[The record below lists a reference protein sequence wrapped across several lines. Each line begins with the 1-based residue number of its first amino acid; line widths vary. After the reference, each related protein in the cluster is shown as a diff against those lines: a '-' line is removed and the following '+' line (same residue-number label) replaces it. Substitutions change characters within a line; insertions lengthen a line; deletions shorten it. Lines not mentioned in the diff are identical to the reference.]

1 MNNRRAF
8 TVLELV
14 IVIGV
19 ILVLMSLALTVTS
32 VVLAAN
38 DRRSVQSTFVLL
50 DQAITSWESQ
60 AGREMTSGRRTNPP
74 GTPGAGTPGPPGLLD
89 FTLSATGPSAGF
101 DIYVEKSDT
110 TLYDFETP
118 YAICVVLERLMA
130 SPDSAE
136 IISRMPSSVIRFV
149 PLNGANAVE
158 RLPVNWPA
166 GTLQTDPNQM
176 PPYASVREIFD
187 PWNRRIGV
195 IFPGRAATKAEVAA
209 AVTAPTSQGI
219 DVEDGSVRTMDEH
232 YMGICRN
239 RKMCF
244 VSAGPD
250 GDFGTSADNIY
261 SYEPLPRPAQ

>member
-1 MNNRRAF
+1 M
-8 TVLELV
+8 LELV

-38 DRRSVQSTFVLL
+38 DRRSVQSTFILL
-50 DQAITSWESQ
+50 DQAITSWQSQ
-60 AGREMTSGRRTNPP
+60 AGRELTAGRRAIPP
-74 GTPGAGTPGPPGLLD
+74 NTTALVD
-89 FTLSATGPSAGF
+89 FTSSSVGPSAGY
-101 DIYVEKSDT
+101 DIYEENFLT
-110 TLYDFETP
+110 T
-118 YAICVVLERLMA
+118 YAICIVLERLA
-130 SPDSAE
+130 SSPDSAE
-136 IISRMPSSVIRFV
+136 IIARLPSTAIRFV
-149 PLNGANAVE
+149 PLKLDGTIAGE
-158 RLPVNWPA
+158 LLPTGWNLTNPL
-166 GTLQTDPNQM
+166 TNTSPQTNPNQM

-209 AVTAPTSQGI
+209 AVTNPTLI

-232 YMGICRN
+232 YLGICRN

-250 GDFGTSADNIY
+250 GDMGTTSDNIY

>member
-1 MNNRRAF
+1 
-8 TVLELV
+8 
-14 IVIGV
+14 
-19 ILVLMSLALTVTS
+19 MSLALTVTS

-50 DQAITSWESQ
+50 DQALTSWESQ
-60 AGREMTSGRRTNPP
+60 AGREMTAGRRANPP
-74 GTPGAGTPGPPGLLD
+74 GTPTVPD
-89 FTLSATGPSAGF
+89 FTLGTNGPTAGF
-101 DIYVEKSDT
+101 EIYEENFTST
-110 TLYDFETP
+110 YS
-118 YAICVVLERLMA
+118 ICIVLERLA
-130 SPDSAE
+130 TTPDSAE
-136 IISRMPSSVIRFV
+136 IISRLPSTAIRFV
-149 PLNGANAVE
+149 PLNGTNAVE
-158 RLPVNWPA
+158 PLPTNW
-166 GTLQTDPNQM
+166 TQTTPQQDPNQM

-232 YMGICRN
+232 SFGICRN

-250 GDFGTSADNIY
+250 GDFLPTPSNPKAEADNIY
-261 SYEPLPRPAQ
+261 SYELLPRPAQ

>member
-38 DRRSVQSTFVLL
+38 DRRSVQNTFVLL
-50 DQAITSWESQ
+50 DQAITSWQSQ
-60 AGREMTSGRRTNPP
+60 AGREMTAGRRAIPLNTTAPP
-74 GTPGAGTPGPPGLLD
+74 ID
-89 FTLSATGPSAGF
+89 FTLSSGGPSAGY
-101 DIYVEKSDT
+101 DIYEENFPT
-110 TLYDFETP
+110 TYS
-118 YAICVVLERLMA
+118 ICIVLERLA
-130 SPDSAE
+130 TTPDSAE
-136 IISRMPSSVIRFV
+136 IISRLPNTAIRFV

-158 RLPVNWPA
+158 PLPNGWTSMSP
-166 GTLQTDPNQM
+166 QTNPNQM
-176 PPYASVREIFD
+176 PLYASVREIFD

-209 AVTAPTSQGI
+209 AIANPNTNGI
-219 DVEDGSVRTMDEH
+219 DLEDGSVRTTDEQAL
-232 YMGICRN
+232 GVCRN

-250 GDFGTSADNIY
+250 GDLIPTLSNPKAEADNIY

>member
-1 MNNRRAF
+1 MKNRRAF

-14 IVIGV
+14 VVIGI
-19 ILVLMSLALTVTS
+19 ILILMSLALTVTS

-38 DRRSVQSTFVLL
+38 DRRSMQSTFLLL
-50 DQAITSWESQ
+50 DQAIDSWQSQ
-60 AGREMTSGRRTNPP
+60 SGREMTAGRRVNPT
-74 GTPGAGTPGPPGLLD
+74 GTPGNPPTSLEPLD
-89 FTLSATGPSAGF
+89 FTLSAAGPSAGF
-101 DIYVEKSDT
+101 SIYEENFPT
-110 TLYDFETP
+110 T
-118 YAICVVLERLMA
+118 YAICVVLERLTA

-136 IISRMPSSVIRFV
+136 IISRMPSSAIRFV

-158 RLPVNWPA
+158 PLPVAWP
-166 GTLQTDPNQM
+166 LSNPQTDPNQM

-209 AVTAPTSQGI
+209 AIANPATKGI
-219 DVEDGSVRTMDEH
+219 DSEDGSVRTLDEQSL
-232 YMGICRN
+232 GVCRN

-250 GDFGTSADNIY
+250 GDMGTTADNIY

>member
-1 MNNRRAF
+1 LNNRRAF

-50 DQAITSWESQ
+50 DQALTSWESQ
-60 AGREMTSGRRTNPP
+60 AGREMTDGRRANPP
-74 GTPGAGTPGPPGLLD
+74 GTPTVPD
-89 FTLSATGPSAGF
+89 FTLGTNGPTAGF
-101 DIYVEKSDT
+101 DIYEENFNT
-110 TLYDFETP
+110 T
-118 YAICVVLERLMA
+118 YAICVVLERLA
-130 SPDSAE
+130 TSPDSAE
-136 IISRMPSSVIRFV
+136 IISRLPSTAIRFV
-149 PLNGANAVE
+149 PLNGTNAVE
-158 RLPVNWPA
+158 PLPTNW
-166 GTLQTDPNQM
+166 TQTTPQQDPNQM

-195 IFPGRAATKAEVAA
+195 IFPGRAATKTEVAA
-209 AVTAPTSQGI
+209 AAASPTTI
-219 DVEDGSVRTMDEH
+219 DVEDGSVRTTDEH
-232 YMGICRN
+232 YLGICRN

-250 GDFGTSADNIY
+250 GDMGTTSDNIY
-261 SYEPLPRPAQ
+261 SYEPLPKPAQ

>member
-1 MNNRRAF
+1 M
-8 TVLELV
+8 LELV

-50 DQAITSWESQ
+50 DQALTSWESQ
-60 AGREMTSGRRTNPP
+60 AGREMTDGRRANPP
-74 GTPGAGTPGPPGLLD
+74 GTPTVPD
-89 FTLSATGPSAGF
+89 FTLGTNGPTAGF
-101 DIYVEKSDT
+101 DIYEENFNT
-110 TLYDFETP
+110 T
-118 YAICVVLERLMA
+118 YAICVVLERLA
-130 SPDSAE
+130 TSPDSAE
-136 IISRMPSSVIRFV
+136 IISRLPSTAIRFV
-149 PLNGANAVE
+149 PLNGTNAVE
-158 RLPVNWPA
+158 PLPTNW
-166 GTLQTDPNQM
+166 TQTTPQQDPNQM

-232 YMGICRN
+232 YLGICRN

-250 GDFGTSADNIY
+250 GDMGTTADNIY

>member
-1 MNNRRAF
+1 M
-8 TVLELV
+8 LELV

-50 DQAITSWESQ
+50 DQAITSWQSQ
-60 AGREMTSGRRTNPP
+60 AGREMTAGRRTNPP
-74 GTPGAGTPGPPGLLD
+74 GTPTVPD
-89 FTLSATGPSAGF
+89 FTLGTNGPTAGF
-101 DIYVEKSDT
+101 EVYEENFLT
-110 TLYDFETP
+110 TYS
-118 YAICVVLERLMA
+118 ICIVLERLTS
-130 SPDSAE
+130 SPDSAD
-136 IISRMPSSVIRFV
+136 IIARLPSTAIRFV

-158 RLPVNWPA
+158 PLPTNW
-166 GTLQTDPNQM
+166 TQTTPQQDPNQM

-195 IFPGRAATKAEVAA
+195 IFPGRAATKTEVAA
-209 AVTAPTSQGI
+209 AAASPATI
-219 DVEDGSVRTMDEH
+219 DIEDGSVRTMDEH
-232 YMGICRN
+232 FLGICRN

-250 GDFGTSADNIY
+250 GDMGTTADNIY

>member
-1 MNNRRAF
+1 
-8 TVLELV
+8 VLELV

-60 AGREMTSGRRTNPP
+60 AGREMSSGRRANPP
-74 GTPGAGTPGPPGLLD
+74 GTPTVPD
-89 FTLSATGPSAGF
+89 FTLGTNGPTAGF
-101 DIYVEKSDT
+101 EIYEENFLT
-110 TLYDFETP
+110 TYS
-118 YAICVVLERLMA
+118 ICIVLERLTS
-130 SPDSAE
+130 SPDSAD
-136 IISRMPSSVIRFV
+136 IIARLPSTAIRFV

-158 RLPVNWPA
+158 PLPMNWTQITP
-166 GTLQTDPNQM
+166 QQDPNQM

-209 AVTAPTSQGI
+209 AIANPSTNGI
-219 DVEDGSVRTMDEH
+219 DLEDGSVRTMDEH
-232 YMGICRN
+232 YLGICRN

-250 GDFGTSADNIY
+250 GDMGTTADNIY

>member
-1 MNNRRAF
+1 LNNRRAF

-60 AGREMTSGRRTNPP
+60 AGREMSSGRRANPP
-74 GTPGAGTPGPPGLLD
+74 GTPTVPD
-89 FTLSATGPSAGF
+89 FTLGTNGPTAGF
-101 DIYVEKSDT
+101 EIYEENFLT
-110 TLYDFETP
+110 TYS
-118 YAICVVLERLMA
+118 ICIVLERLTS
-130 SPDSAE
+130 SPDSAD
-136 IISRMPSSVIRFV
+136 IIARLPSTAIRFV

-158 RLPVNWPA
+158 PLPTGWTSTSP
-166 GTLQTDPNQM
+166 QTDPNQM

-195 IFPGRAATKAEVAA
+195 IFPGRAATKAEIAA
-209 AVTAPTSQGI
+209 AAAAPATI

-232 YMGICRN
+232 YLGICRN

-250 GDFGTSADNIY
+250 GDMGTTSDNIY

>member
-1 MNNRRAF
+1 LNNRRAF

-50 DQAITSWESQ
+50 DQALTSWESQ
-60 AGREMTSGRRTNPP
+60 AGREMTAGRRANPP
-74 GTPGAGTPGPPGLLD
+74 GTPTVPD
-89 FTLSATGPSAGF
+89 FTLGTNGPTAGF
-101 DIYVEKSDT
+101 EIYEENFTST
-110 TLYDFETP
+110 YS
-118 YAICVVLERLMA
+118 ICIVLERLA
-130 SPDSAE
+130 TTPDSAE
-136 IISRMPSSVIRFV
+136 IISRLPSTAIRFV
-149 PLNGANAVE
+149 PLNGTNAVE
-158 RLPVNWPA
+158 PLPTNWT
-166 GTLQTDPNQM
+166 GTTPQQDPNQM

-195 IFPGRAATKAEVAA
+195 IFPGRAATKAEIAA
-209 AVTAPTSQGI
+209 AVTNPKLI
-219 DVEDGSVRTMDEH
+219 DVEDGSVRTTDEH
-232 YMGICRN
+232 YLGICRN

>member
-38 DRRSVQSTFVLL
+38 DRRSVQNTFVLL
-50 DQAITSWESQ
+50 EQAITSWQSQ
-60 AGREMTSGRRTNPP
+60 AGREMTAGRRANPP
-74 GTPGAGTPGPPGLLD
+74 GTSTIPD
-89 FTLSATGPSAGF
+89 FTLGTNGPTAGF
-101 DIYVEKSDT
+101 EIYEENFNST
-110 TLYDFETP
+110 
-118 YAICVVLERLMA
+118 YAICIVLERLA
-130 SPDSAE
+130 TTPDSAE
-136 IISRMPSSVIRFV
+136 IISRLPNTAIRFV

-158 RLPVNWPA
+158 PLPTGWP
-166 GTLQTDPNQM
+166 QTAPQQDPNQM

-232 YMGICRN
+232 FLGICRN

-250 GDFGTSADNIY
+250 GDMGTTADNIY

>member
-1 MNNRRAF
+1 
-8 TVLELV
+8 
-14 IVIGV
+14 
-19 ILVLMSLALTVTS
+19 MSLALTVTS

-50 DQAITSWESQ
+50 DQALTSWESQ
-60 AGREMTSGRRTNPP
+60 AGREMTDGRRANPP
-74 GTPGAGTPGPPGLLD
+74 GTPTVPD
-89 FTLSATGPSAGF
+89 FTLGTNGPTAGF
-101 DIYVEKSDT
+101 DIYEENFNST
-110 TLYDFETP
+110 
-118 YAICVVLERLMA
+118 YAICIVLERLA
-130 SPDSAE
+130 TSPDSAE
-136 IISRMPSSVIRFV
+136 IISRLPSTAIRFV
-149 PLNGANAVE
+149 PLNGTNAVE
-158 RLPVNWPA
+158 PLPTNW
-166 GTLQTDPNQM
+166 TQTTPQQDPNQM

-232 YMGICRN
+232 YLGICRN

-250 GDFGTSADNIY
+250 GDMGTTSDNIY

>member
-1 MNNRRAF
+1 LNNRRAF

-50 DQAITSWESQ
+50 DQAITSWQSQ
-60 AGREMTSGRRTNPP
+60 AGREMTAGRRTNPP

-110 TLYDFETP
+110 TLFDFETS
-118 YAICVVLERLMA
+118 YAICVVLERLIA

-149 PLNGANAVE
+149 PLSLANAVE
-158 RLPVNWPA
+158 PLPAAWPTVNP
-166 GTLQTDPNQM
+166 QTDPNQM

-209 AVTAPTSQGI
+209 AIANPSTNGI
-219 DVEDGSVRTMDEH
+219 DLEDGSVRTMDEH
-232 YMGICRN
+232 YLGICRN

-250 GDFGTSADNIY
+250 GDMGTTADNIY

>member
-1 MNNRRAF
+1 LNNRRAF

-50 DQAITSWESQ
+50 DQALTSWESQ
-60 AGREMTSGRRTNPP
+60 AGREMTAGRRANPP
-74 GTPGAGTPGPPGLLD
+74 GTPTVPD
-89 FTLSATGPSAGF
+89 FTLGTNGPTAGF
-101 DIYVEKSDT
+101 DIYEENFNST
-110 TLYDFETP
+110 
-118 YAICVVLERLMA
+118 YAICIVLERLA
-130 SPDSAE
+130 TSPDSAE
-136 IISRMPSSVIRFV
+136 INSRLPSTAIRFV
-149 PLNGANAVE
+149 PLNGTNTVE
-158 RLPVNWPA
+158 PLPTNW
-166 GTLQTDPNQM
+166 TQTTPQQDPNQM

-232 YMGICRN
+232 FLGICRN

-250 GDFGTSADNIY
+250 GDMGTTADNIY

>member
-50 DQAITSWESQ
+50 DQALTSWESQ
-60 AGREMTSGRRTNPP
+60 AGREMTDGRRANPP
-74 GTPGAGTPGPPGLLD
+74 GTPTVPD
-89 FTLSATGPSAGF
+89 FTLGTNGPTAGF
-101 DIYVEKSDT
+101 DVYEENFNT
-110 TLYDFETP
+110 T
-118 YAICVVLERLMA
+118 YAICVVLERLA
-130 SPDSAE
+130 TSPDSAE
-136 IISRMPSSVIRFV
+136 IIARLPSTAIRFV
-149 PLNGANAVE
+149 PLNGTNAVE
-158 RLPVNWPA
+158 PLPTNW
-166 GTLQTDPNQM
+166 TQTTPQQDPNQM

-232 YMGICRN
+232 YLGICRN

-250 GDFGTSADNIY
+250 GDMGTTSDNIY

>member
-50 DQAITSWESQ
+50 DQAISSWQSQ
-60 AGREMTSGRRTNPP
+60 AGRELTAGRRVNPP
-74 GTPGAGTPGPPGLLD
+74 GTPGGTPGPQGPLD

-101 DIYVEKSDT
+101 EIYEEIFPT
-110 TLYDFETP
+110 TYS
-118 YAICVVLERLMA
+118 ICIVLERLA
-130 SPDSAE
+130 SSPDSVE
-136 IISRMPSSVIRFV
+136 IIARLPSTAIRFV
-149 PLNGANAVE
+149 PLNGTNAVE
-158 RLPVNWPA
+158 PLPTGWPQI
-166 GTLQTDPNQM
+166 TPQQDPNQM

-195 IFPGRAATKAEVAA
+195 IFPGRAATKAEIAA
-209 AVTAPTSQGI
+209 AVTNPTLI

-232 YMGICRN
+232 YLGICRN

-250 GDFGTSADNIY
+250 GDMGTTSDNIY
-261 SYEPLPRPAQ
+261 SYDPLPRPAQ

>member
-1 MNNRRAF
+1 
-8 TVLELV
+8 VLELV

-50 DQAITSWESQ
+50 DQAITSWQSQ
-60 AGREMTSGRRTNPP
+60 AGREMTAGRRTNPP

-110 TLYDFETP
+110 TLFDFETS
-118 YAICVVLERLMA
+118 YAICVVLERLIA

-149 PLNGANAVE
+149 PLSLANAVE
-158 RLPVNWPA
+158 PLPAAWPTVNP
-166 GTLQTDPNQM
+166 QTDPNQM

-209 AVTAPTSQGI
+209 AIANPSTNGI
-219 DVEDGSVRTMDEH
+219 DLEDGSVRTMDEH
-232 YMGICRN
+232 YLGICRN

-250 GDFGTSADNIY
+250 GDMGTTSDNIY

>member
-60 AGREMTSGRRTNPP
+60 AGREMTAGRRANPP
-74 GTPGAGTPGPPGLLD
+74 GTPTVPD
-89 FTLSATGPSAGF
+89 FTLGTNGPTAGF
-101 DIYVEKSDT
+101 EIYEENFTST
-110 TLYDFETP
+110 YS
-118 YAICVVLERLMA
+118 ICIVLERLA
-130 SPDSAE
+130 TTPDSAE
-136 IISRMPSSVIRFV
+136 IISRIPSTAIRFV
-149 PLNGANAVE
+149 PLNGTNAVE
-158 RLPVNWPA
+158 PLPTNWT
-166 GTLQTDPNQM
+166 GTTPQQDPNQM

-195 IFPGRAATKAEVAA
+195 IFPGRAATKAEIAA
-209 AVTAPTSQGI
+209 AVTNPTLI
-219 DVEDGSVRTMDEH
+219 DVEDGSVRTTDEH
-232 YMGICRN
+232 YLGICRN

>member
-1 MNNRRAF
+1 M
-8 TVLELV
+8 LELV

-50 DQAITSWESQ
+50 DQAITSWQSQ
-60 AGREMTSGRRTNPP
+60 AGREMTAGRRANPP
-74 GTPGAGTPGPPGLLD
+74 GTPTVPD
-89 FTLSATGPSAGF
+89 FTLGTNGPTAGF
-101 DIYVEKSDT
+101 EVYEENFLT
-110 TLYDFETP
+110 TYS
-118 YAICVVLERLMA
+118 ICIVLERLA
-130 SPDSAE
+130 SSPDSAE
-136 IISRMPSSVIRFV
+136 IIARLPSTAIRFV
-149 PLNGANAVE
+149 PLNGTNAVE
-158 RLPVNWPA
+158 LLPTGWNLTNPL
-166 GTLQTDPNQM
+166 TNTSPQTNPNQM

-195 IFPGRAATKAEVAA
+195 IFPGRAATKTEVAA
-209 AVTAPTSQGI
+209 AAASPATI
-219 DVEDGSVRTMDEH
+219 DIEDGSVRTMDEH
-232 YMGICRN
+232 FLGICRN

-250 GDFGTSADNIY
+250 GDMGTTADNIY

>member
-1 MNNRRAF
+1 
-8 TVLELV
+8 
-14 IVIGV
+14 
-19 ILVLMSLALTVTS
+19 MSLALTVTS

-50 DQAITSWESQ
+50 DQAISSWQSQ
-60 AGREMTSGRRTNPP
+60 AGRELTAGRRVNPP
-74 GTPGAGTPGPPGLLD
+74 GTPGGTPGPQGPLD

-101 DIYVEKSDT
+101 EIYEEIFPT
-110 TLYDFETP
+110 TYS
-118 YAICVVLERLMA
+118 ICIVLERLA
-130 SPDSAE
+130 SSPDSVE
-136 IISRMPSSVIRFV
+136 IIARLPSTAIRFV
-149 PLNGANAVE
+149 PLNGTNAVE
-158 RLPVNWPA
+158 PLPTGWPQI
-166 GTLQTDPNQM
+166 TPQQDPNQM

-209 AVTAPTSQGI
+209 AVASPATI

-232 YMGICRN
+232 FLGICRN

-250 GDFGTSADNIY
+250 GDMGTTSDNIY
-261 SYEPLPRPAQ
+261 SYEPLPRPTQ